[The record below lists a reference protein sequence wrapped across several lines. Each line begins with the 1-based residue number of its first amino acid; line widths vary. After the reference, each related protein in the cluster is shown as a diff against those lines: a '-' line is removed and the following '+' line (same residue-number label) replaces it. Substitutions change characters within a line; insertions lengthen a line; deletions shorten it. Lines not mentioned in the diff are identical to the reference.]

1 MQRLLSFAGCR
12 FTLNMRRTHPSP
24 GEDRTGLKMKIGIDP
39 DEVRR
44 LTAAWRRPDDE
55 AQDDDERPEDSE
67 PNYRCGDEWRETV
80 QTLRKNELTIF
91 GLALKGFTCD
101 EIAACFNVSRECIAK
116 RLRPAGFLNRPGI
129 RGRPR
134 KTPTTPKDAT

>member
-1 MQRLLSFAGCR
+1 MQRLRNTYGCG
-12 FTLNMRRTHPSP
+12 FNFDMRRTNPES
-24 GEDRTGLKMKIGIDP
+24 GGDRTGLKSKIGLNP

-55 AQDDDERPEDSE
+55 AQDDDDQVENFE
-67 PNYRCGDEWRETV
+67 PNYRCGDEWRQTV
-80 QTLRKNELTIF
+80 QTLRKNELTIY

-116 RLRPAGFLNRPGI
+116 RLRPAGFLNRPGV

-134 KTPTTPKDAT
+134 KQKIRYS